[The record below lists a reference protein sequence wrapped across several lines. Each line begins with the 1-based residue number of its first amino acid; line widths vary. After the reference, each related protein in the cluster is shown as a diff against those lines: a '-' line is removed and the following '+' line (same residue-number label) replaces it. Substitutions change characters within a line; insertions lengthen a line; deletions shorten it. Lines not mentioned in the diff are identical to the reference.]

1 LILEKAQEIV
11 SFFVSLCIKFKIK
24 MALILNIETATK
36 NCSVA
41 LSKDGRTL
49 AIREISEQNFSHAEK
64 LHVFIEELFAES
76 HLKLQDLSA
85 IAVSQGPGSYTGLRI
100 GVSAAKGL
108 CYALSIPL
116 IAIDTLEILARK
128 INISNGTIL
137 PMIDARRLEVYS
149 AFFDKNYAKIRETK
163 AEIIDKNSFQET
175 SEILHLIGDGA
186 MKFKEILTDEKFKY
200 YPEIQFPSAADMSLI
215 SFQKF
220 QIKQFEDVAYFEPF
234 YLKDFVLITKNKF

>member
-1 LILEKAQEIV
+1 
-11 SFFVSLCIKFKIK
+11 

-49 AIREISEQNFSHAEK
+49 AIRELSEQNFSHAEK
-64 LHVFIEELFAES
+64 LHIFIEELFAES

-116 IAIDTLEILARK
+116 IAVDTLEILARK
-128 INISNGTIL
+128 IKISNGTIL

-149 AFFDKNYAKIRETK
+149 AFFDSNYAKIRETK
-163 AEIIDKNSFQET
+163 AEIIDENSFQEET
-175 SEILHLIGDGA
+175 EILHLIGDGA
-186 MKFKEILTDEKFKY
+186 MKFKEILTGEKFKY

-220 QIKQFEDVAYFEPF
+220 QNKQFEDVAYFEPF
-234 YLKDFVLITKNKF
+234 YLKDFVLFTKK

>member
-1 LILEKAQEIV
+1 MILEKAQEIV
-11 SFFVSLCIKFKIK
+11 SFFVSLYIKFTIK

-41 LSKDGRTL
+41 LSKEGKTL
-49 AIREISEQNFSHAEK
+49 AIRELSEQNFSHAEK
-64 LHVFIEELFAES
+64 LHVFIEELLLEINVTF
-76 HLKLQDLSA
+76 KDVKA

-116 IAIDTLEILARK
+116 IAVDTLEILARK
-128 INISNGTIL
+128 IQISSGIIL

-149 AFFDKNYAKIRETK
+149 AFFDSNYAKIRETK
-163 AEIIDKNSFQET
+163 AEIIDENSFQEET
-175 SEILHLIGDGA
+175 EIIHLIGDGA
-186 MKFKEILTDEKFKY
+186 MKFKEILTDKKFKY
-200 YPEIQFPSAADMSLI
+200 YPEIQFPSASEMSLI

-220 QIKQFEDVAYFEPF
+220 QNNQLEDVAYFEPF
-234 YLKDFVLITKNKF
+234 YLKDFVLITKK

>member
-1 LILEKAQEIV
+1 MILEKTQEIV
-11 SFFVSLCIKFKIK
+11 SFFVTLCIKYKIK

-49 AIREISEQNFSHAEK
+49 AIRELSEQNFSHAEK
-64 LHVFIEELFAES
+64 LHIFIEELFAES

-116 IAIDTLEILARK
+116 IAVDTLEILARK
-128 INISNGTIL
+128 IKISNGTIL

-149 AFFDKNYAKIRETK
+149 AFFDSNYAKIRETK
-163 AEIIDKNSFQET
+163 AEIIDENSFQEET
-175 SEILHLIGDGA
+175 EILHLIGDGA
-186 MKFKEILTDEKFKY
+186 MKFKEILTGEKFKY

-220 QIKQFEDVAYFEPF
+220 QNKQFEDVAYFEPF
-234 YLKDFVLITKNKF
+234 YLKDFVLITKK

>member
-1 LILEKAQEIV
+1 
-11 SFFVSLCIKFKIK
+11 

-41 LSKDGRTL
+41 LSKDGKTL
-49 AIREISEQNFSHAEK
+49 AIRELSEQNFSHAEK

-116 IAIDTLEILARK
+116 IAVDTLEILARK

-175 SEILHLIGDGA
+175 SEMLHLIGDGA
-186 MKFKEILTDEKFKY
+186 MKFKEILTGEKFKY
-200 YPEIQFPSAADMSLI
+200 YPEMQFPSATEMSLI

-220 QIKQFEDVAYFEPF
+220 QNKQFEDVAYFEPF
-234 YLKDFVLITKNKF
+234 YLKDFVLITKK

>member
-1 LILEKAQEIV
+1 
-11 SFFVSLCIKFKIK
+11 

-49 AIREISEQNFSHAEK
+49 AIREIAEQNFSHAEK
-64 LHVFIEELFAES
+64 LHIFIEELLLETNVT
-76 HLKLQDLSA
+76 LKEVKA

-116 IAIDTLEILARK
+116 IAVDTLEILARK
-128 INISNGTIL
+128 INISNGIIL

-149 AFFDKNYAKIRETK
+149 AFFDSNYAKIRETK
-163 AEIIDKNSFQET
+163 AEIIDENSFQEET
-175 SEILHLIGDGA
+175 EILHLIGDGA

-200 YPEIQFPSAADMSLI
+200 YPEMQFPSATEMSLI

-220 QIKQFEDVAYFEPF
+220 QNKQFEDVAYFEPF
-234 YLKDFVLITKNKF
+234 YLKDFVLITKK

>member
-1 LILEKAQEIV
+1 
-11 SFFVSLCIKFKIK
+11 

-41 LSKDGRTL
+41 LSKDGRTI
-49 AIREISEQNFSHAEK
+49 AIRELSEQNFSHAEK

-116 IAIDTLEILARK
+116 IAVDTLEILARK

-149 AFFDKNYAKIRETK
+149 AFFDSNYAKIRETK
-163 AEIIDKNSFQET
+163 AEIIDENSFQEET
-175 SEILHLIGDGA
+175 EILHLIGDGA
-186 MKFKEILTDEKFKY
+186 MKFKEILTGEKFKY
-200 YPEIQFPSAADMSLI
+200 YPEMQFPSATEMSLI

-220 QIKQFEDVAYFEPF
+220 QNKQFEDVAYFEPF
-234 YLKDFVLITKNKF
+234 YLKDFVLITKK

>member
-1 LILEKAQEIV
+1 
-11 SFFVSLCIKFKIK
+11 

-41 LSKDGRTL
+41 LSKAGKTL
-49 AIREISEQNFSHAEK
+49 AIREMAEQNFSHAEK
-64 LHVFIEELFAES
+64 LHVFIEELLLETDVTF
-76 HLKLQDLSA
+76 QDVKA
-85 IAVSQGPGSYTGLRI
+85 VAVSQGPGSYTGLRI

-108 CYALSIPL
+108 CYALSVPL
-116 IAIDTLEILARK
+116 IAVDTLEILARK

-149 AFFDKNYAKIRETK
+149 AFFDSNYTKIRETK
-163 AEIIDKNSFQET
+163 AEVIDENSFQEEL
-175 SEILHLIGDGA
+175 EILHLIGDGA

-220 QIKQFEDVAYFEPF
+220 QNNQFEDVAYFEPF
-234 YLKDFVLITKNKF
+234 YLKDFVLITKK

>member
-1 LILEKAQEIV
+1 MILEKAQEIV
-11 SFFVSLCIKFKIK
+11 SFFVTLCIKFKIK

-36 NCSVA
+36 NCSVT

-49 AIREISEQNFSHAEK
+49 AKREIAEQNFSHAEK

-116 IAIDTLEILARK
+116 IAVDTLEILARK

-149 AFFDKNYAKIRETK
+149 AFFDSNYTKIRETK
-163 AEIIDKNSFQET
+163 AEIIDENSFQEET
-175 SEILHLIGDGA
+175 EILHLIGDGA

-200 YPEIQFPSAADMSLI
+200 YPEIQFPSAAEMSLI

-220 QIKQFEDVAYFEPF
+220 QNKQFEDVAYFEPF
-234 YLKDFVLITKNKF
+234 YLKDFVLITKK

>member
-1 LILEKAQEIV
+1 MILEKTQEIV
-11 SFFVSLCIKFKIK
+11 SFFVTLCIKYKIK

-49 AIREISEQNFSHAEK
+49 AIRELSEQNFSHAEK

-116 IAIDTLEILARK
+116 IAVDTLEILARK

-149 AFFDKNYAKIRETK
+149 AFFDSNYAKIRETK
-163 AEIIDKNSFQET
+163 AEIIDENSFQEET
-175 SEILHLIGDGA
+175 EILHLIGDGA

-200 YPEIQFPSAADMSLI
+200 YPEIQFPSAAEMSLI

-220 QIKQFEDVAYFEPF
+220 QNKQFEDVAYFEPF
-234 YLKDFVLITKNKF
+234 YLKDFVLITKK

>member
-1 LILEKAQEIV
+1 
-11 SFFVSLCIKFKIK
+11 
-24 MALILNIETATK
+24 MALILNVETATK

-41 LSKDGRTL
+41 LSKDGKTL
-49 AIREISEQNFSHAEK
+49 AIREIAEQNFSHAEK
-64 LHVFIEELFAES
+64 LHIFIEELFAES

-116 IAIDTLEILARK
+116 IAVDTLEILARK
-128 INISNGTIL
+128 INISNGIIL

-149 AFFDKNYAKIRETK
+149 AFFDSNYAKIRETK
-163 AEIIDKNSFQET
+163 AEIIDENSFQEET
-175 SEILHLIGDGA
+175 EILHLIGDGA

-200 YPEIQFPSAADMSLI
+200 YPEIQFPSAAEMSLI

-220 QIKQFEDVAYFEPF
+220 QNNQFEDVAYFEPF
-234 YLKDFVLITKNKF
+234 YLKDFVLITKK

>member
-1 LILEKAQEIV
+1 
-11 SFFVSLCIKFKIK
+11 

-49 AIREISEQNFSHAEK
+49 AIREIAEQNFSHAEK
-64 LHVFIEELFAES
+64 LHIFIEELLLETNVT
-76 HLKLQDLSA
+76 LKEVKA

-116 IAIDTLEILARK
+116 IAVDTLEILARK

-149 AFFDKNYAKIRETK
+149 AFFDSNYAKIRETK
-163 AEIIDKNSFQET
+163 AEVIDENSFQET
-175 SEILHLIGDGA
+175 SEMLHLIGDGA

-200 YPEIQFPSAADMSLI
+200 YPEMQFPSATEMSLI

-220 QIKQFEDVAYFEPF
+220 QNKQFEDVAYFEPF
-234 YLKDFVLITKNKF
+234 YLKDFVLITKK